1 MKVLT
6 SLEIG
11 ISAPLL
17 NRGLLRGGNCGAG
30 SMERKII
37 DGQKYRHDFVVYTV
51 SLISVK
57 TRPLAPPV
65 LVLDQRELTRSTLAM
80 TSHLLSSSC

>member
-1 MKVLT
+1 MT

-17 NRGLLRGGNCGAG
+17 NRSFLRGGNCGAG
-30 SMERKII
+30 SVERKII
-37 DGQKYRHDFVVYTV
+37 DGQKYRHDFVAYTA

-57 TRPLAPPV
+57 TRVAPPV
-65 LVLDQRELTRSTLAM
+65 LVLEQRELTSQH
-80 TSHLLSSSC
+80 SQ

>member
-17 NRGLLRGGNCGAG
+17 NRSLLRGGNCGAG
-30 SMERKII
+30 SVDRKII
-37 DGQKYRHDFVVYTV
+37 DGQKYRHDFVV
-51 SLISVK
+51 K
-57 TRPLAPPV
+57 TRVAPPV
-65 LVLDQRELTRSTLAM
+65 LVLDQKELTRSAPAM